1 MRSCRHV
8 YASIAMLV
16 VCRAA
21 LSQIPNSGFESWSAG
36 NPVNWT
42 STNTGFTN
50 NITQSPVARTG
61 SLSAK
66 GEIVLFSGVPFPPSL
81 TAGGITQR
89 VSISQNHSALT
100 CYYQFFP
107 HVPTLTMSLYVTVS
121 FFDAQSQQTASG
133 SRLAPFGTTSTWQ
146 LLTIPMTYS
155 GSGNPSTSAS
165 IQFTISGTGNPTPAD
180 MIGSY
185 FLLDDVAL
193 SPPTSVRERS
203 GAIPGEYSLEQ
214 NYPNPFNPSTAIN
227 FSLAVDSK
235 VSLKVFNIL
244 GQEVS
249 TLLSKNISAGKHK
262 IDFNASSLNSGVYL
276 YKLEAAGI
284 DGSNYSSI
292 KKMILTK

>member
-203 GAIPGEYSLEQ
+203 GAIPGEYSLER
-214 NYPNPFNPSTAIN
+214 NYPNPFNPSTNIQ
-227 FSLAVDSK
+227 FSVPEQSFVRLT
-235 VSLKVFNIL
+235 VFNLL
-244 GQEVS
+244 GEEVA
-249 TLLSKNISAGKHK
+249 TLVNEELRAGKYSA
-262 IDFNASSLNSGVYL
+262 DWN
-276 YKLEAAGI
+276 AAGFP
-284 DGSNYSSI
+284 SSVYVYALSANGRVFT
-292 KKMILTK
+292 KKMMLTK